1 MTEYVNSRTATHA
14 ERRALAEAYMQQ
26 FSIAPYSFNHAE
38 MLGSIGEDVR
48 IESGFKFDYGTNIH
62 IGDGSFL
69 NFNCVFLDIGEVHIG
84 KKVQI
89 GPGVHIYTVSHPL
102 DHECRAAYEMS
113 VAPVTIEDNC
123 WIGGGTIIM
132 PGVTIGARSVIGAG
146 SVVTKSIPPDTLAFG
161 NPCRVIKQIE

>member
-1 MTEYVNSRTATHA
+1 MTNSVNSRTASHA
-14 ERRALAEAYMQQ
+14 ERRAIAEAYMQQ
-26 FSIAPYSFNHAE
+26 FSLAPYSFNHAE
-38 MLGSIGEDVR
+38 MLGSLGTDVR
-48 IESGFKFDYGTNIH
+48 IERGFKFDYGTNIF
-62 IGDGSFL
+62 IGDGSFI
-69 NFNCVFLDIGEVHIG
+69 NYDCVFLDIGNIYIG
-84 KKVQI
+84 KKVQF

-102 DHECRAAYEMS
+102 DHTRRAAFEMS

-146 SVVTKSIPPDTLAFG
+146 SVVTKSVPPDTLAYG